1 MTANIA
7 ICAKVAKTALYPD
20 CAHASVARLQI
31 AAADR
36 LRQHAAGPW
45 TGGDGPAAL
54 RPLRLLLP
62 PLLHLAGVDQRGTK
76 CGNKGEVVREPTASP
91 RRARSASRKGT
102 TLAAVHRVDRRG
114 RPAAQPPSARSLGMC
129 TGSVDCPRLE
139 TRCM

>member
-7 ICAKVAKTALYPD
+7 ICAKVAKTALYPA

-45 TGGDGPAAL
+45 TGGDGPDASQ
-54 RPLRLLLP
+54 PLRTLP
-62 PLLHLAGVDQRGTK
+62 LAVAPLAECAVDVQLQRHEH
-76 CGNKGEVVREPTASP
+76 EVEREPTTSP

-129 TGSVDCPRLE
+129 SGSVDCPRLE